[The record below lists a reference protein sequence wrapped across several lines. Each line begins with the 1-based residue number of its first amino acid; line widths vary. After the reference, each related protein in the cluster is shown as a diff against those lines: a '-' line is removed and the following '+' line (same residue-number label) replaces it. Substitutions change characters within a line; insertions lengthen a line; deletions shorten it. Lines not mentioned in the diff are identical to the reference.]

1 MRKSLALLLCLASHL
16 GAQTPPPAPPCPASS
31 PFLASPP
38 VYGVGVKTI
47 ANACPAFVLGTQVF
61 FATIGSR
68 LDAEKWNASQ
78 IMTALTTGILP
89 SAPVVQPPPV
99 IVPPPVV
106 VPPPVTVPSTTA
118 RASVD
123 FSQWSTTQIRDG
135 SFWRAPNRD
144 MGGVSN
150 PMYIAFDSSERA
162 MRYDFPNRS
171 AMSCTSE
178 FTPAVMPR
186 ELTVTGPNLWL
197 RFTSKESAGFA
208 HGLPN
213 CGGRSY
219 KFFLVTFE
227 QAGNLKG
234 RAGLYLG
241 DGPGPTPHIATRLYL
256 DFNTLRDT
264 SLNSG
269 PRLLDIGG
277 DVSWGG
283 QYHEWI
289 VGIEG
294 VGTSTASLSA
304 YLDGKLVGKVD
315 GPFLRNQVGPWT
327 VMYEAGANI
336 NNGPDHAQSRWF
348 REFGVYTSKPGGIP

>member
-1 MRKSLALLLCLASHL
+1 MLLSGGIIALGVAAAH
-16 GAQTPPPAPPCPASS
+16 AQTPAPAPPCPTSS
-31 PFLASPP
+31 VLLTAKPIF
-38 VYGVGVKTI
+38 GVGLTTI
-47 ANACPAFVLGTQVF
+47 RNACPAFLSALDSWYAAHP
-61 FATIGSR
+61 FATVA
-68 LDAEKWNASQ
+68 DAVAA
-78 IMTALTTGILP
+78 IRGTPPAI
-89 SAPVVQPPPV
+89 APPPVVVQPPPIV
-99 IVPPPVV
+99 ITSGSVG
-106 VPPPVTVPSTTA
+106 A
-118 RASVD
+118 RVSVD
-123 FSQWSTTQIRDG
+123 FSKWSTAQIRDG

-162 MRYDFPNRS
+162 MRYDFPDRS
-171 AMSCTSE
+171 AMACTSE

-227 QAGNLKG
+227 QGGNLKG

-241 DGPGPTPHIATRLYL
+241 DGSGTSPHIATRLYL

-283 QYHEWI
+283 IYHEWTI
-289 VGIEG
+289 GIEG
-294 VGTSTASLSA
+294 VGTSTATLSA
-304 YLDGKLVGKVD
+304 YLDGRLVGKVD
-315 GPFLRNQVGPWT
+315 GPFLRNQLGPWT
-327 VMYEAGANI
+327 VMFEMGANI
-336 NNGPDHAQSRWF
+336 NSGPPNAQSRWWRRF
-348 REFGVYTSKPGGIP
+348 DVFASKPAGIP